1 MLSIPKTL
9 FFLKTCGLTLW
20 EGNDVIDMNVI
31 AQTWSKLRC
40 HHIYVIIVVNLRY
53 DYGFLIVSESCT

>member
-1 MLSIPKTL
+1 MLSIPETP
-9 FFLKTCGLTLW
+9 FFFFKLVVLQW

-31 AQTWSKLRC
+31 AQTGSQLRC
-40 HHIYVIIVVNLRY
+40 HHIYVIIVVNQRY